1 MNYSENIKLRKAQ
14 KRVEMLKA
22 FYRHLLAY
30 IVVNIA
36 LFIIRG
42 NILGYFQG
50 SSTDTNFI
58 EWIDWNILIVPIFW
72 GIGLLFHAAKVFQ
85 YKLKFIKN
93 WEEKQL
99 EKYIKEE

>member
-14 KRVEMLKA
+14 KRVEMLKG

-42 NILGYFQG
+42 KILGYFQG
-50 SSTDTNFI
+50 SATDTNFI
-58 EWIDWNILIVPIFW
+58 EWIDWNILIVPFFW
-72 GIGLLFHAAKVFQ
+72 GIGLVFHAAKVFQ